1 MMGVSVSGA
10 IQVPMGW
17 VADRVNRKAMVVVG
31 GLVVT
36 ASVYSFVHAT
46 GFHYLFWAS
55 IVFGLGGGISMPALW
70 LNDENEHRAEEAKG
84 LIEQY
89 QEERAVRIRREYE
102 ELKQQG
108 KHRRLSD
115 AFRRGGVSGR
125 RCRRSRSRIG
135 RRHRGRDRSA
145 PSRADG

>member
-1 MMGVSVSGA
+1 MSKQ
-10 IQVPMGW
+10 IFRLRNVPDDEAEEIRLLLREHGIEFYETP
-17 VADRVNRKAMVVVG
+17 G
-31 GLVVT
+31 GN
-36 ASVYSFVHAT
+36 
-46 GFHYLFWAS
+46 W
-55 IVFGLGGGISMPALW
+55 GISMPALW

-115 AFRRGGVSGR
+115 AFRERPLEFIFYLLIVALILYLSTKPFLDLA
-125 RCRRSRSRIG
+125 
-135 RRHRGRDRSA
+135 H
-145 PSRADG
+145 

>member
-1 MMGVSVSGA
+1 MSKQ
-10 IQVPMGW
+10 IFRLRNVPDDEAGEIRLLLQEHGI
-17 VADRVNRKAMVVVG
+17 DFYETPG
-31 GLVVT
+31 GN
-36 ASVYSFVHAT
+36 
-46 GFHYLFWAS
+46 W
-55 IVFGLGGGISMPALW
+55 GISMPALW

-115 AFRRGGVSGR
+115 AFRERPLEFLFYLLIVALILYLSTKPFLDLA
-125 RCRRSRSRIG
+125 
-135 RRHRGRDRSA
+135 H
-145 PSRADG
+145 

>member
-1 MMGVSVSGA
+1 MSKQ
-10 IQVPMGW
+10 IFRLRNVPDDEAEEIRLLLREHGIEFYETP
-17 VADRVNRKAMVVVG
+17 G
-31 GLVVT
+31 GN
-36 ASVYSFVHAT
+36 
-46 GFHYLFWAS
+46 W
-55 IVFGLGGGISMPALW
+55 GISMPALW

-115 AFRRGGVSGR
+115 AFLERPLEFIFYLLIIALILYLSTKPFL
-125 RCRRSRSRIG
+125 
-135 RRHRGRDRSA
+135 DFA
-145 PSRADG
+145 Q

>member
-1 MMGVSVSGA
+1 MSKQ
-10 IQVPMGW
+10 IFRLRNVPDDEAEEIRLLLREHGIEFYETP
-17 VADRVNRKAMVVVG
+17 G
-31 GLVVT
+31 GN
-36 ASVYSFVHAT
+36 
-46 GFHYLFWAS
+46 W
-55 IVFGLGGGISMPALW
+55 GISMPALW

-115 AFRRGGVSGR
+115 AFRERPLEF
-125 RCRRSRSRIG
+125 IFYLL
-135 RRHRGRDRSA
+135 
-145 PSRADG
+145 

>member
-1 MMGVSVSGA
+1 MSKQ
-10 IQVPMGW
+10 IFRLRNVPDDEAEEIRLLLREHGIEFYETP
-17 VADRVNRKAMVVVG
+17 G
-31 GLVVT
+31 GN
-36 ASVYSFVHAT
+36 
-46 GFHYLFWAS
+46 W
-55 IVFGLGGGISMPALW
+55 GISMPALW

-115 AFRRGGVSGR
+115 AFRERPLEFIFYLLIIALILYLSTKPFL
-125 RCRRSRSRIG
+125 
-135 RRHRGRDRSA
+135 DFA
-145 PSRADG
+145 Q